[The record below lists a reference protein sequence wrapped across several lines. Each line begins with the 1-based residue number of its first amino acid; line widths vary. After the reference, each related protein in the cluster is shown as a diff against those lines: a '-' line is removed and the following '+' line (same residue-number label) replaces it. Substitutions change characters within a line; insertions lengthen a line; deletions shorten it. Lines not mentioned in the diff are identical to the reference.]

1 MNRNWNKLAER
12 ALTLAPRPI
21 LCVAINYLELMTHC
35 PASSRDLRALW
46 RAVVIWSF
54 ALALTGSAATP
65 VITGFSPA
73 HGRPGTQVTITGSNF
88 SDPVLVEFGDQ
99 RKAAFVRISNS
110 QLVAVVPEDGVTAQ
124 IRVTPAS
131 GSVGTSAG
139 TFFVAPRIDDF
150 SPGRGST
157 TTTITINGA
166 NFLSGANNTT
176 VRFGSVTS
184 AVVNVTAATQL
195 RVGVPAGISNAVIYV
210 STLAGTATSRVD
222 FVSTTLPVIENFT
235 PLNGLPGKAVP
246 VVING
251 ANFTPVTTVRFNGV
265 SSPFTRTADTQI
277 STTIPAGATTGKITV
292 TGSNGTGTSELD
304 FVVGPTID
312 NDPPFFPP
320 FNPMAGQP
328 GDWIVVYG
336 NDFSGLTNVSFN
348 GVLACGVAFPNP
360 GCANIIQTAQSQLQ
374 ARVPVGAKT
383 GPIKVLTTN
392 GEAISPVDFTVGPWI
407 DYLST
412 TNGPVGMDVV
422 IFGAGFAQGATQ
434 VRFGTVQTAAP
445 VFTAP
450 TQFIVKVPNGATNA
464 PFTVSTSVGT
474 NVTPYKF
481 LVTTA
486 IPLVDDFEPKA
497 GPQGTAIQIR
507 GAKFTGATGVTIGGV
522 AVVNP
527 QITADTLILATVPP
541 GVKSGPV
548 RVSNGSGTGVSG
560 QTFHAPPWVSSV
572 SPLSGR
578 AGDFIALQGT
588 NLLEVQNVYFGPAPA
603 TLSSITANG
612 LQARLP
618 LDARTGPVTLHAPGG
633 SFVSSNTFVVLPR
646 IIDFQPRLGPVG
658 STVTITG
665 TSFFNVTNVQFNGVS
680 ATHTVVSPQ
689 ELQATVPVGATT
701 GLIRVAT
708 VDGEA
713 FSAIAFTVTQPADL
727 RVTEVLSTNLA
738 TPPQLVTY
746 TTTVT
751 NAGPSIQTGVTLTNT
766 FHPGLALQS
775 AAPSQGNCGIAGNV
789 VTCALGILTN
799 NHAATVTITVNVISS
814 GVFTNTVT
822 VRSIEGDPQPGNN
835 TVNNTLVAATLAER
849 TLDIEL
855 LSAPPRAVVTWPSS
869 PVPFKLQSAP
879 EFLPTGAIWTAIT
892 PLPAPVNGTNRFTN
906 ASPTAAGRFYRLRYP

>member
-1 MNRNWNKLAER
+1 MS
-12 ALTLAPRPI
+12 
-21 LCVAINYLELMTHC
+21 HF
-35 PASSRDLRALW
+35 PASSRDSRPLW
-46 RAVVIWSF
+46 RVVVALTF
-54 ALALTGSAATP
+54 ALALTGLAETP
-65 VITGFSPA
+65 VISGFSPTN
-73 HGRPGTQVTITGSNF
+73 GRPGTQVTINGSKF
-88 SDPVLVEFGDQ
+88 SDSVLVEFGDQ

-139 TFFVAPRIDDF
+139 TFIVAPRINDF

-166 NFLSGANNTT
+166 NFISGANNTI

-184 AVVNVTAATQL
+184 SVVNVTAATQIQ
-195 RVGVPAGISNAVIYV
+195 VGVPAGISNAVIYV

-222 FVSTTLPVIENFT
+222 FVSTTLPVIEEFS
-235 PLNGLPGKAVP
+235 PLNGLPGKSVP

-251 ANFTPVTTVRFNGV
+251 ANFTPVTSVKFNGV
-265 SSPFTRTADTQI
+265 TSPFTRTADTQI
-277 STTIPAGATTGKITV
+277 STTIPANATTGKITV

-304 FVVGPTID
+304 FIVGPTID

-320 FNPMAGQP
+320 FNPMAGKP
-328 GDWIVVYG
+328 GEFVVIYG

-348 GVLACGVAFPNP
+348 GVLVGA
-360 GCANIIQTAQSQLQ
+360 ANLVQTANNQVQ
-374 ARVPVGAKT
+374 AKIPTGATT
-383 GPIKVLTTN
+383 GKVKVLTTN
-392 GEAISPVDFTVGPWI
+392 GEAISPVDFTIGPLI
-407 DYLST
+407 ESLSK
-412 TNGPVGMDVV
+412 TNGPVGSDLT
-422 IFGAGFAQGATQ
+422 IYGAGFTANATQ
-434 VRFGTVQTAAP
+434 VKFGTVAATP
-445 VFTAP
+445 FSYPANN
-450 TQFIVKVPNGATNA
+450 QFIVKVPNGATNA
-464 PFTVSTSVGT
+464 PITVSTSVGT

-486 IPLVDDFEPKA
+486 IPLVDDFEPKS

-522 AVVNP
+522 PVVNP

-548 RVSNGSGTGVSG
+548 RVSNGSGTGVSV

-572 SPLSGR
+572 SPLSGKV
-578 AGDFIALQGT
+578 GDFIALQGT

-603 TLSSITANG
+603 VLSSITANG
-612 LQARLP
+612 LLAQLP
-618 LDARTGPVTLHAPGG
+618 LGARTGPVTLHTPGG

-646 IIDFQPRLGPVG
+646 VIDFQPRLGPVG
-658 STVTITG
+658 ATVTITG
-665 TSFFNVTNVQFNGVS
+665 TSFYNVTNVQFNGVS

-689 ELQATVPVGATT
+689 EIQATVPIGATT

-708 VDGEA
+708 VDGES

-727 RVTEVLSTNLA
+727 RVTEVLSTNFA
-738 TPPQLVTY
+738 TPPQVVTY

-766 FHPGLALQS
+766 FHAGLALQS
-775 AAPSQGNCGIAGNV
+775 AVTSQGNCGIAGNV
-789 VTCALGILTN
+789 VACALGIITN
-799 NHAATVTITVNVISS
+799 NLAATVTITVNVTSS
-814 GVFTNTVT
+814 GVFTNSVT

-849 TLDIEL
+849 KLDIEL
-855 LSAPPRAVVTWPSS
+855 LSAPPRAVLTWPAS

-879 EFLPTGAIWTAIT
+879 DLPPAGAAWTTIT

-906 ASPTAAGRFYRLRYP
+906 TAPTSAGGFYRLRYP

>member
-1 MNRNWNKLAER
+1 
-12 ALTLAPRPI
+12 
-21 LCVAINYLELMTHC
+21 VAFNDLELMFHL
-35 PASSRDLRALW
+35 PAPSRDSRPLW
-46 RAVVIWSF
+46 RLVVILTF

-73 HGRPGTQVTITGSNF
+73 HGRPGTQVTITGSGF

-110 QLVAVVPEDGVTAQ
+110 QLVAVVPEDGVTAP

-139 TFFVAPRIDDF
+139 TFVVAPRIDDF

-157 TTTITINGA
+157 TTTVTINGA
-166 NFLSGANNTT
+166 NFISGANNTI

-184 AVVNVTAATQL
+184 SVVNVTAATQL

-222 FVSTTLPVIENFT
+222 FVSTTLPVIEEFS
-235 PLNGLPGKAVP
+235 PLNGLPGKSVP

-251 ANFTPVTTVRFNGV
+251 ANFTPVTSVKFNGV
-265 SSPFTRTADTQI
+265 NSPFTRTADTQI
-277 STTIPAGATTGKITV
+277 STTIPANATTGKITV

-304 FVVGPTID
+304 FIVGPTID

-320 FNPMAGQP
+320 FNPMAGKP
-328 GDWIVVYG
+328 GEFVVIYG

-348 GVLACGVAFPNP
+348 GVLVGA
-360 GCANIIQTAQSQLQ
+360 ANLVQTANNQVQ
-374 ARVPVGAKT
+374 AKIPAGATT
-383 GPIKVLTTN
+383 GKVRVLTTN
-392 GEAISPVDFTVGPWI
+392 GVAISPVDFTIGPLI
-407 DYLST
+407 ESLSK
-412 TNGPVGMDVV
+412 TNGPVGSDLT
-422 IFGAGFAQGATQ
+422 IYGAGFTINATQ
-434 VRFGTVQTAAP
+434 VKFGTVAATP
-445 VFTAP
+445 FSYPANN
-450 TQFIVKVPNGATNA
+450 QFIVKVPNGATNA
-464 PFTVSTSVGT
+464 PITVSTSIGT

-486 IPLVDDFEPKA
+486 LPLVDDFEPKS

-507 GAKFTGATGVTIGGV
+507 GAKFTGATSVTIGGV
-522 AVVNP
+522 PVVNP

-548 RVSNGSGTGVSG
+548 RVSNGSGTGVSV

-572 SPLSGR
+572 NPLSGKV
-578 AGDFIALQGT
+578 GDFVALQGT

-603 TLSSITANG
+603 VLSSITANG
-612 LQARLP
+612 LLAQLP
-618 LDARTGPVTLHAPGG
+618 LGARTGPVTLHTPGG

-646 IIDFQPRLGPVG
+646 VIDFQPRLGPVG
-658 STVTITG
+658 ATVTITG
-665 TSFFNVTNVQFNGVS
+665 TSFYNVTNVQFNGVS
-680 ATHTVVSPQ
+680 ATHTVLSPQ
-689 ELQATVPVGATT
+689 EIQATVPIGATT

-708 VDGEA
+708 VDGES
-713 FSAIAFTVTQPADL
+713 FSAIAFTVTRPADL
-727 RVTEVLSTNLA
+727 RVTEVLSTNFA
-738 TPPQLVTY
+738 TPPQVVTY

-766 FHPGLALQS
+766 FHAGLALQS
-775 AAPSQGNCGIAGNV
+775 AVPSQGNCGIAGNV
-789 VTCALGILTN
+789 VACALGIITN
-799 NHAATVTITVNVISS
+799 NHAATVTITVNVTSS
-814 GVFTNTVT
+814 GVFTNSVT

-849 TLDIEL
+849 TLDIKL

-869 PVPFKLQSAP
+869 PVPFRLQTTP
-879 EFLPTGAIWTAIT
+879 NFPVTGAVWSALT
-892 PLPAPVNGTNRFTN
+892 PLPVPVNGTNRFTN
-906 ASPTAAGRFYRLRYP
+906 ASPTAPGGFYRLRYP